1 MSVINILSPHVA
13 DLIAAGEV
21 VERPASVVK
30 ELVENSI
37 DAGAKNIT
45 VELRGGGM
53 RLIRVSDDGCGMAP
67 EDAGIAFL
75 RHATSKLR
83 DEHGLESI
91 ATLGFRGEALAAIS
105 SVSHIELLTRRR
117 GDSEGT
123 RVLLTAGDID
133 EMGPAGCR
141 EGTVMA
147 VRDLFFNTPARLK
160 FTKSDK
166 AEGAA
171 CTAIALRCAL
181 GHPEVS
187 VRLIRDGEEVFFS
200 PGDGQ
205 AKSAVYSLLGRD
217 NAAGLIECSGE
228 NDAVSVSGFV
238 SAPHAG
244 RGSRGMQYFF
254 INGRAFKSASIQ
266 AALEQAYKN
275 TLLTGRFPGC
285 VLYLTLS
292 PGRVDVNVHPAKT
305 EVKFTDE
312 KRVFDCVYS
321 AVRSALASSTSTAE
335 LTFSKTTRGAV
346 SGAAQTGPAASGVQG
361 FDPYGGAFKV
371 RSAAKALL
379 ENIPPASKNAA
390 ANRAAM
396 AAQGRDVT
404 VFDPEPRLPE
414 QLTLRSPGVRYAPSP
429 LVPRPDI
436 PVIHRDGS
444 VTGSWPEP
452 VARAGTGGAEAEYP
466 QGGTAGDNVQTG
478 RSGSAGRGFRVSS
491 GVWPDPV
498 RAAGKQGGVGV
509 ADGQADG
516 CGADGAWRS
525 FRVSDGVRPDAAR
538 VDGTPGGVGGAGG
551 QADGSGAGSAGRGF
565 RVSDGVWPDAA
576 RVDGTPGGVGGADV
590 QADGYDADGVGRGFR
605 VSDGVWPG
613 AARADGT
620 PGGVGGAGGQA
631 DGSGAIGAGRGFRV
645 SDGVW
650 PGSVRADGTPGGVGG
665 AGGQVD
671 GYDADGAGRGFRVSD
686 GVWPGSVR
694 VDGTPGGVGGAN
706 EQADSSVA
714 GGVGRGFRVSDGAW
728 PNAARTGGAPGGSGI
743 ADEQA
748 DGCDAD
754 GAGRG
759 FRVSD
764 GAWPDAARVGGAP
777 GGSDGANG
785 QAGGSGDAAGGTVQS
800 APDADAPEAAPLTG
814 PAPAFRYIGE
824 TMNTYIL
831 VETAEGL
838 LLIDKHAA
846 HERMNFDR
854 LMQGKGEI
862 MSQSLLT
869 PVTYDPG
876 EDTAELIDDN
886 LPLLEQAGFEVDRFG
901 AGSVIIRAVPQ
912 GTPLGGE
919 TAMLEEIC
927 QKLRD
932 GLTDDKR
939 DEILHTVA
947 CKAAIKAGMT
957 SDERELRLIAEKV
970 VSGEVKYCPHGRP
983 VAVLLT
989 RKELDKQFKRIV

>member
-1 MSVINILSPHVA
+1 MGLYYNGENEGSCPGAAAAVSVHVLHGRVLSLCVSAATAWNALPAGPVAHPRRAGGCIPAAAHPNAKSKEVDFMSVINILSPHVA

-53 RLIRVSDDGCGMAP
+53 RLIRVSDDGCGMTP

-75 RHATSKLR
+75 RHATSKLH
-83 DEHGLESI
+83 DERGLESI

-105 SVSHIELLTRRR
+105 SVSRIELLTRRR
-117 GDSEGT
+117 GDGEGT

-205 AKSAVYSLLGRD
+205 AKSAVYSLLGRE
-217 NAAGLIECSGE
+217 NAAGLIECAGE

-321 AVRSALASSTSTAE
+321 AVCAALASSRSTAE
-335 LTFSKTTRGAV
+335 LTLSKTTRGAV
-346 SGAAQTGPAASGVQG
+346 SGVEQGGRAASDDEQG

-371 RSAAKALL
+371 RSAARSLL
-379 ENIPPASKNAA
+379 DNIPPASKSAA

-404 VFDPEPRLPE
+404 VFDPGTRPLEP
-414 QLTLRSPGVRYAPSP
+414 LTLRAPTVGYAHSP
-429 LVPRPDI
+429 LVPRPEI

-444 VTGSWPEP
+444 ITGSWPEP
-452 VARAGTGGAEAEYP
+452 CGAAGTDRAEAE
-466 QGGTAGDNVQTG
+466 GAAG
-478 RSGSAGRGFRVSS
+478 GSAGGAACGSGTDTVCGAACGSGSGTDTVCGAVSRDDSCGAPDVGGQAGS
-491 GVWPDPV
+491 GDAGDAGRCV
-498 RAAGKQGGVGV
+498 RA
-509 ADGQADG
+509 
-516 CGADGAWRS
+516 S
-525 FRVSDGVRPDAAR
+525 GVRP
-538 VDGTPGGVGGAGG
+538 
-551 QADGSGAGSAGRGF
+551 
-565 RVSDGVWPDAA
+565 
-576 RVDGTPGGVGGADV
+576 
-590 QADGYDADGVGRGFR
+590 
-605 VSDGVWPG
+605 G
-613 AARADGT
+613 AAH
-620 PGGVGGAGGQA
+620 
-631 DGSGAIGAGRGFRV
+631 
-645 SDGVW
+645 
-650 PGSVRADGTPGGVGG
+650 
-665 AGGQVD
+665 
-671 GYDADGAGRGFRVSD
+671 
-686 GVWPGSVR
+686 
-694 VDGTPGGVGGAN
+694 
-706 EQADSSVA
+706 
-714 GGVGRGFRVSDGAW
+714 
-728 PNAARTGGAPGGSGI
+728 TGDTPGGSGG
-743 ADEQA
+743 ADEQV
-748 DGCDAD
+748 DG
-754 GAGRG
+754 
-759 FRVSD
+759 S
-764 GAWPDAARVGGAP
+764 GGAASSY
-777 GGSDGANG
+777 GTAQDTSD
-785 QAGGSGDAAGGTVQS
+785 
-800 APDADAPEAAPLTG
+800 AAPLTG
-814 PAPAFRYIGE
+814 PGPAFRYIGE
-824 TMNTYIL
+824 TMNAYIL
-831 VETAEGL
+831 VETADGL

-869 PVTYDPG
+869 PITWDPG
-876 EDTAELIDDN
+876 EDTAELIDGS

-901 AGSVIIRAVPQ
+901 AGSVIIRSVPQ

-932 GLTDDKR
+932 GLTDDRR
-939 DEILHTVA
+939 DEILHSVA

-957 SDERELRLIAEKV
+957 SDEQELRRIAEAV
-970 VSGEVKYCPHGRP
+970 VAGEVKYCPHGRP
-983 VAVLLT
+983 VSVLLT